1 MGIPYKRIICAS
13 NENNVLATFVNTG
26 KYIVSGRTLTR
37 TVSPSMDIL
46 TSSNIERYLYH
57 LTDGNGALV
66 ASWMQS
72 LAATGRFEVSPS
84 VSTIKV
90 IIMMLIL
97 LVMAIVVKVLRVS
110 ICCDSSSVY
119 VMLYIHVPS

>member
-13 NENNVLATFVNTG
+13 NENNVLATFINTG
-26 KYIVSGRTLTR
+26 KYIVSGRTLTP

-84 VSTIKV
+84 VSTIEAV
-90 IIMMLIL
+90 IIIMLIL
-97 LVMAIVVKVLRVS
+97 LVTVIVVKVLRVC
-110 ICCDSSSVY
+110 ICCGSSFAY
-119 VMLYIHVPS
+119 VIYICF